1 MAQVATTAARGWA
14 RPRLPANDASQR
26 GAYWQHVVLSR
37 VALVRNDLQAARNA
51 QTARDP
57 SSADDNAW
65 AEVGALLDTAE
76 RAASRP
82 GSRFRL
88 WLSGSAVNRAFVNLH
103 AAQVLL
109 AKHLPDER
117 VDAQL
122 RSAMTR
128 VRTTMPSTAKRR
140 EDLEDRYTAAETAN
154 DGGVLKRWVLEKALE
169 WSFATTDAQYA
180 RLRSFRNI
188 LSGVSIAVL
197 GFSIGLAVMGLIWPE
212 TLQLCF
218 AGATGQ
224 VCPTG
229 AAPTP
234 RDALVIEVL
243 GASGGALAAVLAVSK
258 MQGTSTPYSVPL
270 ALAMLK
276 LPFGALSA
284 LLGLVLIHGRF
295 VPGLTDLDTSGQI
308 LAYAI
313 VLGIAQQAV
322 TALVDRRGQELLAG
336 IPGKRTAN
344 TSSAVT
350 NSTAEAV
357 RRSPA

>member
-1 MAQVATTAARGWA
+1 MAQVATTAGGWVRRRSA
-14 RPRLPANDASQR
+14 SDASAR

-37 VALVRNDLQAARNA
+37 VALARNDLEQVRARKTIDDDAARGI
-51 QTARDP
+51 D
-57 SSADDNAW
+57 
-65 AEVGALLDTAE
+65 GLLGTAE
-76 RAASRP
+76 HAARRP
-82 GSRFRL
+82 GSRVRL
-88 WLSGSAVNRAFVNLH
+88 WLSGSAINRAFVNLH

-117 VDAQL
+117 IDLQL
-122 RSAMTR
+122 LSAMAR
-128 VRTTMPSTAKRR
+128 VRTTMPPTAERR
-140 EDLEDRYTAAETAN
+140 EDLERRYTEATRADTA
-154 DGGVLKRWVLEKALE
+154 DGRLKRWVLEKAME
-169 WSFATTDAQYA
+169 WSYATTDAQYA

-197 GFSIGLAVMGLIWPE
+197 AFAIGLAVMGLVWPE

-218 AGATGQ
+218 GSSGQ

-229 AAPTP
+229 TGPSAK
-234 RDALVIEVL
+234 DALVIEVL
-243 GASGGALAAVLAVSK
+243 GAAGGALAAVLAVSK

-313 VLGIAQQAV
+313 VLGIAQHLV
-322 TALVDRRGQELLAG
+322 TALVDRRGQELLAD
-336 IPGKRTAN
+336 IPGKRAARTA
-344 TSSAVT
+344 TQ
-350 NSTAEAV
+350 STT
-357 RRSPA
+357 PAPAPR

>member
-1 MAQVATTAARGWA
+1 MAQVATTAVRGWV
-14 RPRLPANDASQR
+14 RPRRSAKDASQR

-37 VALVRNDLQAARNA
+37 VALVRNDLQN
-51 QTARDP
+51 ARDRG
-57 SSADDNAW
+57 SRDDDAW
-65 AEVGALLDTAE
+65 ARIEVLLATAE
-76 RAASRP
+76 HAASRP
-82 GSRFRL
+82 GSRIRL

-109 AKHLPDER
+109 AKHLPDEQ
-117 VDAQL
+117 VDEQL

-128 VRTTMPSTAKRR
+128 VRTTMPGTAKRR
-140 EDLEDRYTAAETAN
+140 EDLEDRYAEAENAN
-154 DGGVLKRWVLEKALE
+154 DGGMLKRWVLEKALD
-169 WSFATTDAQYA
+169 WSYATTDAQYA

-197 GFSIGLAVMGLIWPE
+197 CFSIGLAVMGLLWPD

-218 AGATGQ
+218 AGATSQ

-229 AAPTP
+229 NVPTP
-234 RDALVIEVL
+234 KDALVIEVL
-243 GASGGALAAVLAVSK
+243 GAAGGALAAVLAISK

-284 LLGLVLIHGRF
+284 ILGLVLIHGRF

-336 IPGKRTAN
+336 IPGKRTAS

-350 NSTAEAV
+350 NSAAEAV

>member
-1 MAQVATTAARGWA
+1 MAQATVTAVRGWVT
-14 RPRLPANDASQR
+14 PRDASQR

-37 VALVRNDLQAARNA
+37 VALARNDLRNA
-51 QTARDP
+51 RERGP
-57 SSADDNAW
+57 GDDDAW
-65 AEVGALLDTAE
+65 TRIEDLLAAAEQ
-76 RAASRP
+76 AASRP
-82 GSRFRL
+82 GSRLRL
-88 WLSGSAVNRAFVNLH
+88 WLSGSAINRAFVSLH

-109 AKHLPDER
+109 AKHLPRER
-117 VDAQL
+117 VDVQL
-122 RSAMTR
+122 LSAITR
-128 VRTTMPSTAKRR
+128 VRTTMPATAERR
-140 EDLEDRYTAAETAN
+140 EDLEQRYHQATAADAPD
-154 DGGVLKRWVLEKALE
+154 DGGLLKRWVLEKALE
-169 WSFATTDAQYA
+169 WSYATTDAQYA

-197 GFSIGLAVMGLIWPE
+197 CFAVGLAVMGLLWPE

-229 AAPTP
+229 DLPTP
-234 RDALVIEVL
+234 KDALVIEVL
-243 GASGGALAAVLAVSK
+243 GAAGGALAAVLAVSK

-276 LPFGALSA
+276 LPFGALTA
-284 LLGLVLIHGRF
+284 ILGLVLIHGRF
-295 VPGLTDLDTSGQI
+295 VPGLTDLYTSGQI

-313 VLGIAQQAV
+313 VLGIAQHAV
-322 TALVDRRGQELLAG
+322 TGLVDRRGQELLAG
-336 IPGKRTAN
+336 IPGKRTAS

-350 NSTAEAV
+350 NAAGEAV

>member
-1 MAQVATTAARGWA
+1 MAQATVTAVRGWVT
-14 RPRLPANDASQR
+14 PRDASQR

-37 VALVRNDLQAARNA
+37 VALARNELRN
-51 QTARDP
+51 ARDR
-57 SSADDNAW
+57 AAGDDDAW
-65 AEVGALLDTAE
+65 TRIEDLLATAE
-76 RAASRP
+76 QAASRP
-82 GSRFRL
+82 GSRLRL
-88 WLSGSAVNRAFVNLH
+88 WLSGSAINRAFVSLH

-109 AKHLPDER
+109 AKRLPTER
-117 VDAQL
+117 LDVQL
-122 RSAMTR
+122 LSAMSR
-128 VRTTMPSTAKRR
+128 VRTTMPATAERR
-140 EDLEDRYTAAETAN
+140 ADLEQRYQQAAAADAPD

-169 WSFATTDAQYA
+169 WSYATTDAQYA

-197 GFSIGLAVMGLIWPE
+197 CFSVGLAVMGLLWPE

-229 AAPTP
+229 DLPTAK
-234 RDALVIEVL
+234 DALVIEVL
-243 GASGGALAAVLAVSK
+243 GAAGGALAAVLSVSR

-276 LPFGALSA
+276 LPFGALTA
-284 LLGLVLIHGRF
+284 ILGLVLIHGRF

-313 VLGIAQQAV
+313 VLGIAQHAV
-322 TALVDRRGQELLAG
+322 TGLVDRRGQELLAG
-336 IPGKRTAN
+336 IPGKRTAS

-350 NSTAEAV
+350 NAAGEAV

>member
-14 RPRLPANDASQR
+14 RRELSVREASQR

-37 VALVRNDLQAARNA
+37 VALARNEF
-51 QTARDP
+51 QNARVRG
-57 SSADDNAW
+57 SGDDDAW
-65 AEVGALLDTAE
+65 ARVEDLLATAE
-76 RAASRP
+76 HAALRP
-82 GSRFRL
+82 GSRMRL
-88 WLSGSAVNRAFVNLH
+88 WLSGSAINRAFVSLH

-117 VDAQL
+117 VDVQL
-122 RSAMTR
+122 LSAMTR
-128 VRTTMPSTAKRR
+128 VRTTMPATAERR
-140 EDLEDRYTAAETAN
+140 EDLEHRYLQATAADAA
-154 DGGVLKRWVLEKALE
+154 DGGMLKRWILEKALE
-169 WSFATTDAQYA
+169 WSYATTDAQYA

-197 GFSIGLAVMGLIWPE
+197 CFAIGLAVMGVLWPE

-218 AGATGQ
+218 GSAANQ

-229 AAPTP
+229 GVPTAK
-234 RDALVIEVL
+234 DALVIEVL
-243 GASGGALAAVLAVSK
+243 GAAGGALAAVLAVSK

-284 LLGLVLIHGRF
+284 ILGLVLIHGRF
-295 VPGLTDLDTSGQI
+295 IPGLTDLDTSGQI

-313 VLGIAQQAV
+313 VLGIAQHAV

-336 IPGKRTAN
+336 IPGKRTAG
-344 TSSAVT
+344 TSSTVT
-350 NSTAEAV
+350 NSAAEAV

>member
-1 MAQVATTAARGWA
+1 MAQVATTAVRGWA
-14 RPRLPANDASQR
+14 KPRRSATDVSQR

-37 VALVRNDLQAARNA
+37 VTLVRNDLQNARDARAARD
-51 QTARDP
+51 RDA
-57 SSADDNAW
+57 ADDGAW
-65 AEVGALLDTAE
+65 AQIGALLDTAE
-76 RAASRP
+76 RAAAWP
-82 GSRFRL
+82 GSRIRL
-88 WLSGSAVNRAFVNLH
+88 WLGGSAVNRAFVNLH

-122 RSAMTR
+122 RSAMIR
-128 VRTTMPSTAKRR
+128 VRTTMPPTAKRR
-140 EDLEDRYTAAETAN
+140 EDLEERLAAAEAAN
-154 DGGVLKRWVLEKALE
+154 DGGMLKRWVLEKALE
-169 WSFATTDAQYA
+169 WSYATTDAQYA

-197 GFSIGLAVMGLIWPE
+197 CFSIGLAVMGLLWPE

-218 AGATGQ
+218 AGTTGR

-234 RDALVIEVL
+234 KDALVIEVL

-284 LLGLVLIHGRF
+284 LLGLLLIHGRF

-313 VLGIAQQAV
+313 VLGVAQQVV

-344 TSSAVT
+344 TSSVVT
-350 NSTAEAV
+350 NSAAEAV
-357 RRSPA
+357 RRSSA